1 MAPLFCVHSFAPE
14 NAVAPELVDQ
24 TYFNT
29 PWTGVRRSN
38 LPFALEPNKDTGE
51 LSYDNPDTVD
61 YCPLCPWGSDEYGGP
76 QDMGGG
82 RCARTDLRN
91 LRGYTTFVE
100 PGLFVNR
107 ETQDQQFLWCRK
119 PGADCYANPSTCMA
133 RPTECYNADGTAKTG
148 YTPIQLRVAAGNTP
162 RCTNHI
168 GIFQGYQTV
177 ACRMRATGFGNT
189 GTYLYAGTSSDT
201 CAPWLEGGSMGI
213 YRNDTGAGI
222 TIPYVR
228 HWSWSPSNEMMY
240 FSVYSQD
247 ATQAIN
253 LVNSVF
259 DNRGNASPLPL
270 FFETFPPGET
280 FPGPSYNPG
289 ALNAVTFVY
298 GDGNDYNIV
307 PGNGRRR
314 MGSSNRDFT
323 VFTINWWQTGAKLTP
338 GKYKPKLML
347 GMTRVEERM

>member
-1 MAPLFCVHSFAPE
+1 
-14 NAVAPELVDQ
+14 
-24 TYFNT
+24 
-29 PWTGVRRSN
+29 
-38 LPFALEPNKDTGE
+38 
-51 LSYDNPDTVD
+51 
-61 YCPLCPWGSDEYGGP
+61 
-76 QDMGGG
+76 
-82 RCARTDLRN
+82 
-91 LRGYTTFVE
+91 
-100 PGLFVNR
+100 
-107 ETQDQQFLWCRK
+107 
-119 PGADCYANPSTCMA
+119 
-133 RPTECYNADGTAKTG
+133 
-148 YTPIQLRVAAGNTP
+148 
-162 RCTNHI
+162 
-168 GIFQGYQTV
+168 
-177 ACRMRATGFGNT
+177 
-189 GTYLYAGTSSDT
+189 
-201 CAPWLEGGSMGI
+201 MGI

-228 HWSWSPSNEMMY
+228 HWSWSASNDLMY

-247 ATQAIN
+247 ATEAIN

-259 DNRGNASPLPL
+259 SNTGSATPLSL

-347 GMTRVEERM
+347 GMTSVEERM